1 MGVKNLQIFGIIGS
15 FGGYI
20 TSILETANVYLQFLS
35 LLLGVIIGVWALY
48 DKIKKICS
56 RSQK

>member
-1 MGVKNLQIFGIIGS
+1 MKNLQIFGIIGS

-35 LLLGVIIGVWALY
+35 LLFGVIIGIWALY
-48 DKIKKICS
+48 DKIKKKCS

>member
-1 MGVKNLQIFGIIGS
+1 MGMKNLQIFGIIGS

-20 TSILETANVYLQFLS
+20 TSILEAANVYLQFLS

>member
-1 MGVKNLQIFGIIGS
+1 MGMKNLQIFGIIGS